1 MKFVLNMAWREMRA
15 SWSRLLLFFLCIA
28 IGVGSIVA
36 LRSFTQIMRASVG
49 REVRAL
55 SGADVQ
61 VALNQPWKPETKA
74 VLERY
79 STSPLVVALTEMLE
93 TQTMVRPVDDARARP
108 VLVQLMAVGER
119 FPLYGEVKLVGGARY
134 T

>member
-15 SWSRLLLFFLCIA
+15 SWYRLLLFFLCIA

-36 LRSFTQIMRASVG
+36 LRSFTQVMRNSVA
-49 REVRAL
+49 REVRTV
-55 SGADVQ
+55 SGADVR

-79 STSPLVVALTEMLE
+79 STSPMVTGYTQLFD
-93 TQTMVRPVDDARARP
+93 TQTMVRSANDPNARP
-108 VLVQLMAVGER
+108 ILVQLMAVGEQ
-119 FPLYGEVKLVGGARY
+119 FPLY
-134 T
+134 